1 MQKYGTRF
9 IMENPASRES
19 VVVGCC
25 LMIGT
30 SDRGPAPIENPFRSR
45 LHKFGVK
52 PRREI
57 TRPTVKSQRRH
68 TIIKYFG
75 KQTRPLCHC
84 AVTDTVAM
92 RCLPG
97 NRYFTNFKFDG
108 IVHCMF
114 PILNMMIKLVNIP
127 PTAGVSDIAVIGRTI
142 NSGCQNN
149 EQQQQRDNT
158 QVSSLCSRRLLIDKE
173 KCHC

>member
-1 MQKYGTRF
+1 
-9 IMENPASRES
+9 MENPASRES

-92 RCLPG
+92 DDVCLA
-97 NRYFTNFKFDG
+97 TATLQ
-108 IVHCMF
+108 
-114 PILNMMIKLVNIP
+114 ILSSMELS
-127 PTAGVSDIAVIGRTI
+127 TACFRF
-142 NSGCQNN
+142 
-149 EQQQQRDNT
+149 
-158 QVSSLCSRRLLIDKE
+158 
-173 KCHC
+173 